1 MKTKTVIYTSYLC
14 SEVKYKE
21 LYVNSAVKPGIQV
34 QKFNRL
40 LVEGLSLNGI
50 NVQCLS
56 SLPMSRIISQKIFI
70 IERNDSVE
78 NVKFYYLPILNIP
91 IIKDL
96 LILVLSF
103 FKGLFFACKE
113 SSSFMVCD
121 ILSMPNSL
129 GCAIAYRLLGKK
141 VLGIVTDLPEDVI
154 STKIFLKL
162 YYLVIQ
168 MCTHYVFMT
177 KEMNLKLNKT
187 GKPFKII
194 EGISDI
200 KRVIEKQEENKFSSA
215 KICLYAGNCNKKNGV
230 DKLIEAI
237 LLLKYKNIILHIFGS
252 GDEVGYIEKV
262 AKKEKQIQ
270 YHGIQP
276 NDEVLVYQSNSD
288 LLINPRPSEEEFTK
302 YSFPSKNMEYMT
314 SGTPLLTTKLVGM
327 PEEYYEYVYLFDD
340 ESVEGMSKKIDEVL
354 SLSEETRKKTGL
366 KAREFILKE
375 KNNVIQTRKMI
386 DLMKD

>member
-1 MKTKTVIYTSYLC
+1 M
-14 SEVKYKE
+14 
-21 LYVNSAVKPGIQV
+21 
-34 QKFNRL
+34 
-40 LVEGLSLNGI
+40 
-50 NVQCLS
+50 
-56 SLPMSRIISQKIFI
+56 
-70 IERNDSVE
+70 
-78 NVKFYYLPILNIP
+78 
-91 IIKDL
+91 
-96 LILVLSF
+96 
-103 FKGLFFACKE
+103 
-113 SSSFMVCD
+113 
-121 ILSMPNSL
+121 
-129 GCAIAYRLLGKK
+129 
-141 VLGIVTDLPEDVI
+141 
-154 STKIFLKL
+154 
-162 YYLVIQ
+162 
-168 MCTHYVFMT
+168 
-177 KEMNLKLNKT
+177 
-187 GKPFKII
+187 
-194 EGISDI
+194 
-200 KRVIEKQEENKFSSA
+200 
-215 KICLYAGNCNKKNGV
+215 
-230 DKLIEAI
+230 
-237 LLLKYKNIILHIFGS
+237 LLKHKNIILHLVGS